1 MMRMMKIKM
10 PSFSFRG
17 KILLLLGLVQLGLL
31 AAVMSAAFLFYYEE
45 ETEHVST
52 RLQGLAS
59 TLADA
64 SAGDVARRDL
74 PSLHAAAQTVLKH
87 NQLAYVR
94 ILGRDGAVLVAAG
107 ASRSGVVDSD
117 FDAALASDGVF
128 DVAAPVFHAGKNLGR
143 VELGQDLGE
152 IAEELDGLAWS
163 ALLMGGGVLLI
174 TLGLLYVSLYY
185 LTRPLEQ
192 LRKAFYHLVQG
203 EASFST
209 RLNIEG
215 EHEFSQIGAFFDLFM
230 AELEEMVNKIMSLA
244 SGLSEASHRAQDI
257 TSNTSAAVEQQAQ
270 AIASFTHSIEQMA
283 QASEQVST
291 QVEATKENAQQ
302 AQQRA
307 RCGLEVVSTARN
319 EMRQLV
325 ESMEGLNTTVTRLAS
340 RHADIQAALDM
351 IETIAEQTN
360 LLALNAAIEAA
371 RAGEHGRGFAVVADE
386 VRSLSQRTTQS
397 TAEIEK
403 LIGAIRSDSEQAV
416 ATMQANMERARHN
429 MAQVDDAGA
438 SFERIASALDEIQH
452 ESRESAELAAQQQNL
467 ARDIHQQ
474 INQINHNIAE
484 LVAIAKQNISDN
496 SDLAQF
502 SVQLAAVVGQSMEQE
517 LTAGSDMAALETD
530 VELF

>member
-1 MMRMMKIKM
+1 MKIMRIKI
-10 PSFSFRG
+10 PSLTFRG
-17 KILLLLGLVQLGLL
+17 KVLVLLGLVQLGLL

-52 RLQGLAS
+52 RLQGLVS

-64 SAGDVARRDL
+64 SAGDMMRGDL
-74 PSLHAAAQTVLKH
+74 ASLYEAAQTVLRH
-87 NQLAYVR
+87 NHLAYVR
-94 ILGRDGAVLVAAG
+94 VLNHEGVVLASAG
-107 ASRSGVVDSD
+107 VPGSGVTDSD
-117 FDAALASDGVF
+117 FDAALAGDGVF
-128 DVAAPVFHAGKNLGR
+128 DVAAPVFHEGKNLGR

-152 IAEELDGLAWS
+152 VAEELDGLAWN
-163 ALLMGGGVLLI
+163 ALLVGAGVLLV
-174 TLGLLYVSLYY
+174 TLGLLYGVLYY

-192 LRKAFYHLVQG
+192 LREAFYRLVQG
-203 EASFST
+203 DASFST

-215 EHEFSQIGAFFDLFM
+215 ENEFAQIGVFFDLFM
-230 AELEEMVNKIMSLA
+230 GELEEMVHKIMSLA
-244 SGLSEASHRAQDI
+244 SGLSAASHRAQEI

-325 ESMEGLNTTVTRLAS
+325 ESMEELNTTVTRLAS

-386 VRSLSQRTTQS
+386 VRNLSQRTTQS

-429 MAQVDDAGA
+429 LTQVDDAGT
-438 SFERIASALDEIQH
+438 SFERIASALDEIQV
-452 ESRESAELAAQQQNL
+452 ESRESAELAAQQQSL

-517 LTAGSDMAALETD
+517 ATAGADAAVVEAE